1 MEPNHREI
9 LDKALREEALTRED
23 AFGILTAQGANLG
36 FILAGAQL
44 LRERNFGRKVHSCA
58 IVNAKSGRCA
68 ENCAFC
74 AQSSHYQTEA
84 PVYPQKSVGEIVA
97 EARKAAAFGAHCFG
111 IVTSGSRVAPGREF
125 DELLAAIREIRA
137 TTAIHP
143 SASLGRL
150 DPETARALFEAGCV
164 TYHHNLETARSF
176 FPRICTTHDYEEDI
190 ATVRVAKAAGL
201 RVCCGGI
208 LGLGESPEQRLE
220 LALILRELEVDSVP
234 LNFLNPIAGTPLAG
248 SSFLTPLDCLRAIAL
263 FRYLLPKTAISVC
276 GGREHNLR
284 DLQSWIFM
292 AGASGVM
299 IGNYLTTSGRQI
311 EDDLRMFRDLEMEFD
326 ERDAN

>member
-1 MEPNHREI
+1 MEPRHRHI
-9 LDKALREEALTRED
+9 LDKALREEALPREE
-23 AFGILTAQGANLG
+23 ALAILTAQGANLG
-36 FILAGAQL
+36 FIFAGAQQ
-44 LRERNFGRKVHSCA
+44 LRERSFGNKVQSCA
-58 IVNAKSGRCA
+58 IINAKSGRCA

-74 AQSSHYQTEA
+74 AQSSHHQTEA
-84 PVYPQKSVGEIVA
+84 LIYPLKSAGEIVA

-111 IVTSGSRVAPGREF
+111 IVTSGSRVTPGREF

-137 TTAIHP
+137 TTGIHP
-143 SASLGRL
+143 SASLGIL
-150 DPETARALFEAGCV
+150 DEETARALFAAGCV

-220 LALILRELEVDSVP
+220 LALTLRELEVDSVP
-234 LNFLNPIAGTPLAG
+234 LNFLTPIAGTPLAG
-248 SSFLTPLDCLRAIAL
+248 SAQLTPLDCLRAIAL
-263 FRYLLPKTAISVC
+263 FRYLLPKTSIRVC

-284 DLQSWIFM
+284 DLQSWIFI
-292 AGASGVM
+292 AGADGVM
-299 IGNYLTTSGRQI
+299 IGNYLTTSGRKRD
-311 EDDLRMFRDLEMEFD
+311 DDLRMFRDLEMEFD